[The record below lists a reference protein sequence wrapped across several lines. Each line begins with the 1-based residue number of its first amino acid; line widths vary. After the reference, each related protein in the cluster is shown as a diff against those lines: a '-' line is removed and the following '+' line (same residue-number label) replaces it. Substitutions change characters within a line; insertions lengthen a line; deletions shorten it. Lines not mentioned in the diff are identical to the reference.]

1 MTAPEKQN
9 PSQPREFA
17 STHAA
22 DLDCAAFQQGMAARM
37 AAGDDFDQ
45 DPHLRQC
52 PRCQALLAEL
62 ETIAQAARM
71 LLPTEEE
78 PDDMLWQK
86 IEKAIASD
94 RT

>member
-1 MTAPEKQN
+1 MTAPEQRN
-9 PSQPREFA
+9 PSPSQEYD
-17 STHAA
+17 STKAV
-22 DLDCAAFQQGMAARM
+22 DFDCAAFQQGMATRI